1 MKISALSLSEVKQ
14 WLRIEY
20 DEDDAL
26 VAQIMDAAKS
36 QLVGMTGLTE
46 ETVCGI
52 SEMGYA
58 FLCLCQQMYDVRDL
72 TVGRDSINP
81 NVMQIVRM
89 HAVNYL

>member
-1 MKISALSLSEVKQ
+1 MKISALNLSEVKQ
-14 WLRIEY
+14 WLRVDF

-26 VAQIMDAAKS
+26 LTQIMEAAKS

-46 ETVCGI
+46 AAVCDI
-52 SEMGYA
+52 PEMGYA
-58 FLCLCQQMYDVRDL
+58 YLCLCQQMYDVRDL
-72 TVGRDSINP
+72 TVSKDTINP

>member
-46 ETVCGI
+46 ETVCSI
-52 SEMGYA
+52 PEMGYA
-58 FLCLCQQMYDVRDL
+58 YLCLCQQMYDVRDL